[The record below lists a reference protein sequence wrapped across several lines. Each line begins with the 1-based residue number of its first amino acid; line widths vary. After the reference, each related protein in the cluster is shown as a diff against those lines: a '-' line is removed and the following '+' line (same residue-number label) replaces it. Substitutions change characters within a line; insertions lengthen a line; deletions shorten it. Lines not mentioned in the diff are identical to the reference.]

1 MFFRSKCLRHAGLV
15 YDAIELSESAVDLE
29 F

>member
-1 MFFRSKCLRHAGLV
+1 MFFRSKCLRQAGLV
-15 YDAIELSESAVDLE
+15 YDAIGLPKSAVDLA